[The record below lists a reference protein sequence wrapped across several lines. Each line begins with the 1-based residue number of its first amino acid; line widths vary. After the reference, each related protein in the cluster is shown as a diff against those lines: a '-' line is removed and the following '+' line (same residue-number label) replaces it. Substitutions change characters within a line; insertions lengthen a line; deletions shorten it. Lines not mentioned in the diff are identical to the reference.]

1 MSGSALAGV
10 KVVIGDDGTPV
21 IEGPIRAY
29 SLAKQTFFQAE
40 TAGKHGTER
49 HKQRH

>member
-1 MSGSALAGV
+1 MNWVFPRISFN
-10 KVVIGDDGTPV
+10 V